1 MNVIGIGNL
10 IVDYYFYD
18 NKIYINGGGTIP
30 NMLCNLSS
38 MGIPTKIIGYYGNDK
53 PGMIA
58 KESIEKMGVD
68 TSQLQKENYKTKSFF
83 ISPNGTSSYCP
94 QCGKKFKNYKTR
106 NNIKNYINNDDIILI
121 QDYTI
126 LEDIPNQI
134 CLDFGYYNK
143 LIYENI
149 RNIEKF
155 IFKKYYIV
163 NIKEEVLLFILKKLN
178 ITFEEFKKRINTYLL
193 IITKGKNGASILFN
207 GNIYNYNSDVFEE
220 IETNGC
226 GDMFFATFIS
236 EVIKRNCINSTDIK
250 EIYDLAQ
257 KNVFNV
263 ISNIGAR
270 NHIVKN
276 KTIIKKDK
284 CICEDFY
291 TID

>member
-1 MNVIGIGNL
+1 MNVVGIGNL

-30 NMLCNLSS
+30 NILCNLSS
-38 MGIPTKIIGYYGNDK
+38 MNVKTKIIGYYGNDK

-58 KESIEKMGVD
+58 KESIEKMNVD
-68 TSQLQKENYKTKSFF
+68 TSLLLKKEYKTKCFF
-83 ISPNGTSSYCP
+83 INPSGTSSYCP
-94 QCGKKFKNYKTR
+94 KCGKKFRDYKIR
-106 NNIKNYINNDDIILI
+106 NNIKDYINNDDIILI

-126 LEDIPNQI
+126 LDDIPNKI
-134 CLDFGYYNK
+134 CLDFGYYNR
-143 LIYENI
+143 LIYEDVK
-149 RNIEKF
+149 NIEKF
-155 IFKKYYIV
+155 IFRKYYMV
-163 NIKEEVLLFILKKLN
+163 NIKETVLSFILKKLN
-178 ITFEEFKKRINTYLL
+178 ITFKEFKEKVDTYLL

-207 GNIYNYNSDVFEE
+207 DNIYNYNSEVFKE

-226 GDMFFATFIS
+226 GDIFFATFIS
-236 EVIKRNCINSTDIK
+236 EIIKRGNINSNDIK

-257 KNVFNV
+257 KNVFKV

-276 KTIIKKDK
+276 LTITKKDK

-291 TID
+291 IID